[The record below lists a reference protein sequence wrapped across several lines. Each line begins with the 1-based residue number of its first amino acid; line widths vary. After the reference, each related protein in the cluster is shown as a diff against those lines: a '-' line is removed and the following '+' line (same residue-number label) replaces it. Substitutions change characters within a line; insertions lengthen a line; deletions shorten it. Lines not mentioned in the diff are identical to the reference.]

1 MNRLT
6 ASIAATVA
14 SPPAAIYIAAQRGRL
29 DAVAHPL
36 ASADQ
41 EALRT
46 YFHPS
51 DLRSVKVVESDPLP
65 VAEPPL
71 TSTLR
76 RLGLSFPRV
85 SLVEAITFGH
95 VIAAREPMPLPL
107 LFHELVHVVQFR
119 LLGVPRFTWLYARGL
134 LEGGSYESIPLERC
148 AFELEERYRRGE
160 AGFSVEMEVLSWIR
174 ERRF

>member
-1 MNRLT
+1 MATPL
-6 ASIAATVA
+6 AAL
-14 SPPAAIYIAAQRGRL
+14 YIAVHRSRL
-29 DAVAHPL
+29 GGVARPL
-36 ASADQ
+36 IANDQ
-41 EALRT
+41 EVLRP

-51 DLRSVKVVESDPLP
+51 DLRRVRVVESDPLP
-65 VAEPPL
+65 VSEPAL
-71 TSTLR
+71 TDTLR
-76 RLGLSFPRV
+76 RLGLSFPQV

-95 VIAAREPMPLPL
+95 VIAAREPMALGL

-148 AFELEERYRRGE
+148 AFHLEERYRRGE

-174 ERRF
+174 EHRF